1 MKTIVPDTGVLID
14 GRISELLQKGHEK
27 IRLVIARSTIAEL
40 EYQANVGREVGFTG
54 LEELKKLQEM
64 QKQGRIEV
72 KFEGE
77 RPTAFEIKNARFG
90 EIDSKIRGL
99 AKELDAVL
107 MTTDAVQSRVAQAEG
122 LQVEYL
128 KPIIMEA
135 KLSFTKFF
143 TQKNTLSV
151 HLKENCPPKA
161 KIGLPGQ
168 FVLTELSK
176 DLISKDEIERMVKEA
191 IEFSKREQKSFIEID
206 KKGATVLQINDFRV
220 TFTRPPFSEGFE
232 LTLVRPIAKL
242 KIEDYE
248 LSEAL
253 FERLQSHA
261 EGILIAG
268 PPGSG
273 KSTLATALAE
283 YYASSKKIIKTLE
296 SPRDLQVSKEIT
308 QYAPLE
314 GSFMQAADIL
324 LLVRPD
330 YTIYDE
336 IRKPDDFHTFSD
348 LRLAGIGMV
357 GVVHASKP
365 IDAVQRFIGK
375 IDLGMIPQVI
385 DTILFVRNGRIEK
398 VYDMQLTMKVPSGM
412 YEQDL
417 SRPVIEVRDFQTKQ
431 PEYEIYKFGEETVVL
446 PLKKREMRQG
456 SSGGNFGRGAR
467 SAGKFQRHGGS
478 KGNWHDKAGSNF
490 EERETESENPDS
502 DIAPDHYVDEQKIV
516 RILNAELESYNY
528 EVLGNK
534 LILFVTDHPFARVIG
549 KRGANITKLEKK
561 LGMRIDVKKA

>member
-1 MKTIVPDTGVLID
+1 MKIIVPDTGVLID
-14 GRISELLQKGHEK
+14 GRITELLSKGHEK

-54 LEELKKLQEM
+54 LEELKKLQDM
-64 QKQGRIEV
+64 QKLGRLEV
-72 KFEGE
+72 SFEGD
-77 RPTAFEIKNARFG
+77 RPSAFEIKNARFG

-99 AKELDAVL
+99 AKELGAIL

-122 LQVEYL
+122 LEVEYL
-128 KPIIMEA
+128 KPTIMAA
-135 KLSFTKFF
+135 KLSFTKYFD
-143 TQKNTLSV
+143 QKNTLSV

-168 FVLTELSK
+168 FELTELSK

-191 IEFSKREQKSFIEID
+191 IEFSKREQNSFIEID

-232 LTLVRPIAKL
+232 LTIVRPIAKL
-242 KIEDYE
+242 SIEDYE
-248 LSEAL
+248 LSEPL
-253 FERLQSHA
+253 FERLQSQA

-283 YYASSKKIIKTLE
+283 YYSGNKKIIKTLE

-385 DTILFVRNGRIEK
+385 DTILFVQKGRVDK
-398 VYDMQLTMKVPSGM
+398 VYELRLSMKVPSGM

-417 SRPVIEVRDFQTKQ
+417 SRPVIEVFDFHSKSV
-431 PEYEIYKFGEETVVL
+431 EYEIYKFGEETVVF
-446 PLKKREMRQG
+446 PLKKREMRSG
-456 SSGGNFGRGAR
+456 SGAKYGRDAK
-467 SAGKFQRHGGS
+467 S
-478 KGNWHDKAGSNF
+478 NWHSKDKRNYAQ
-490 EERETESENPDS
+490 EESPESDADS
-502 DIAPDHYVDEQKIV
+502 PQGGFVDEQKIV
-516 RILNAELESYNY
+516 RILNAELQNYNY

-534 LILFVTDHPFARVIG
+534 LILFVPEHQFARTIG

-561 LGMRIDVKKA
+561 LGMRIDVKKE